1 MAIRYRINILNTL
14 KAKGYNTTRLRNEKI
29 FGQAT
34 IQDFRTGKI
43 VSLNNLCKLCDIF
56 HCDIGDIIHYVPDE
70 SAGSLSSYA
79 SSLSAFD
86 QTPRTSMPTRTASTA
101 TDPDSAQE
109 DGTDNADDSDDDTT
123 NDDADSDDSPAPA
136 ARGITPDD
144 LARLNAMFN
153 NFKKH

>member
-56 HCDIGDIIHYVPDE
+56 HCDIGDLIHYVPDTAAVTPS
-70 SAGSLSSYA
+70 SAFSSI
-79 SSLSAFD
+79 SSLAQNISKC
-86 QTPRTSMPTRTASTA
+86 TPV
-101 TDPDSAQE
+101 TDDIQEDDSAIIAN
-109 DGTDNADDSDDDTT
+109 DSNDADDNTPSTV
-123 NDDADSDDSPAPA
+123 
-136 ARGITPDD
+136 GITPDD

-153 NFKKH
+153 NLKKH